1 MIPENHAGAEKPQNR
16 IQAKVILFER
26 YILKHLALA
35 TVLVGLAL
43 AAVIFLSQSL
53 RFLELVMA
61 SGASVSSFWILT
73 ALALPRFLEIIMPL
87 ALMAATVFVY
97 NRMTI
102 DSELVALRAAGTSPL
117 ALARPALAMAAG
129 VTVALWIVTSW
140 IAPASVEQMQNLRQ
154 ILKSQYSALLFRE
167 GVFTPVGDGVTVF
180 VRSRA
185 SNGALE
191 GLLIHD
197 ARPQLKTPVT
207 VLARSGAIVVDP
219 DGDRIV
225 VYDGSRQEYD
235 REKHILRKLDFE
247 RYTVSLPESAPVG
260 PRMRE
265 PDERSITEL
274 LRPDPQEIRDPETLR
289 QYRIEAHKRI
299 AAPLLAPAF
308 TACALALLLS
318 GGWNRRGQGKRIV
331 LCIAAVVALEA
342 LFLAAYNMCRQ
353 SDWGLPLMYLVALGP
368 LAAALFALSPRF
380 ETIAAK
386 GTA

>member
-1 MIPENHAGAEKPQNR
+1 MI
-16 IQAKVILFER
+16 IFER
-26 YILKHLALA
+26 YILRHLALA
-35 TVLVGLAL
+35 TILVGLAL

-73 ALALPRFLEIIMPL
+73 ALALPRFLEIIVPL

-102 DSELVALRAAGTSPL
+102 DSELVALRAAGASPM
-117 ALARPALAMAAG
+117 ALARPALAMAAAIT
-129 VTVALWIVTSW
+129 VTLWGVTSW

-167 GVFTPVGDGVTVF
+167 DVFTPVGDGITVF
-180 VRSRA
+180 VRARGK
-185 SNGALE
+185 NGALE
-191 GLLIHD
+191 GIMIHD

-207 VLARSGAIVVDP
+207 ILARSGAIVSGP

-235 REKHILRKLDFE
+235 RENRILRKLDFE
-247 RYTVSLPESAPVG
+247 RYTVALPESAPVR
-260 PRMRE
+260 PHVRE

-274 LRPDPQEIRDPETLR
+274 LRPDPQEIHDPETRR
-289 QYRIEAHKRI
+289 QFRIEAHKRI

-308 TACALALLLS
+308 AACALALLLS
-318 GGWNRRGQGKRIV
+318 GSFSRRGQGKRVI
-331 LCIAAVVALEA
+331 LCVAAVVVLEA
-342 LFLAAYNMCRQ
+342 SFLAAYNLCRQ
-353 SDWGLPLMYLVALGP
+353 NDLVGLPLMYLVALGP
-368 LAAALFALSPRF
+368 LAAALYALSPKAGHA
-380 ETIAAK
+380 TAK
-386 GTA
+386 GAA